1 MTLNRRP
8 PTGEDFEAIADDLF
22 RRLAKREKFIY
33 IGILGVLLALWLVS
47 GIYQVQPGEEGVI
60 RTFGRYTATTDSG
73 LHYHLPWPVQMA
85 TIVDVESIRRA
96 EIGFRTTDEGNKLD
110 VVDEALMLTE
120 DENIVQVELLVQY
133 RVGDSRDFIFNVQL
147 PERVLLTTA
156 EVALRSTVGNM
167 TIDAVITEERA
178 RVQDETR
185 TFLKRLLEEYSSGIL
200 VTDVRLQVADPPVE
214 VRDAFQE
221 VVRARADKERLINE
235 AQAYANDVVPR
246 ARGEKQKQIENASA
260 FKDQQVLLATG
271 DAERFLA
278 VLREYRLAP
287 EVTRE
292 RMHIEALEAI
302 LARVELILLDIGV
315 DNQVLPFLPLRDL
328 SGSTP
333 QLGGE

>member
-1 MTLNRRP
+1 MASSAP
-8 PTGEDFEAIADDLF
+8 
-22 RRLAKREKFIY
+22 
-33 IGILGVLLALWLVS
+33 S
-47 GIYQVQPGEEGVI
+47 
-60 RTFGRYTATTDSG
+60 GRYTATTGPG
-73 LHYHLPWPVQMA
+73 LHYHLPWPVQRVS
-85 TIVDVESIRRA
+85 IVDVESIRRA
-96 EIGFRTTDEGNKLD
+96 EIGFRTEANGDKLN
-110 VVDEALMLTE
+110 VIDEALMLTK

-133 RVGDSRDFIFNVQL
+133 RVGDSREFIFNVQD

-185 TFLKRLLEEYSSGIL
+185 TFLKRLLEEYGSGIL

-246 ARGEKQKQIENASA
+246 ARGEKQQQIENASA
-260 FKDQQVLLATG
+260 FKDQQELLATG
-271 DAERFLA
+271 DAERFLF
-278 VLREYRLAP
+278 VLSEYRLAP

-292 RMHIEALEAI
+292 RLHIEALEAI
-302 LARVELILLDIGV
+302 LNRVELILLDANTGS
-315 DNQVLPFLPLRDL
+315 QVLPFLPLRDL
-328 SGSTP
+328 GGSIPALGDETVPALGDESIP
-333 QLGGE
+333 QLGDETAPALGDESAPELGGE

>member
-1 MTLNRRP
+1 MALNRIP
-8 PTGEDFEAIADDLF
+8 DSGNIFETLDDLF
-22 RRLAKREKFIY
+22 RRFSGRGKALF
-33 IGILGVLLALWLVS
+33 IGIVGVVLALWLAS
-47 GIYQVQPGEEGVI
+47 GIYQVQPGEDGVI
-60 RTFGRYTATTDSG
+60 RTFGRYTATTGPG
-73 LHYHLPWPVQMA
+73 LHYHLPWPVQMV

-96 EIGFRTTDEGNKLD
+96 EIGFRTDTDGSKVD

-133 RVGDSRDFIFNVQL
+133 RVGDSRDFVFNIQD
-147 PERVLLTTA
+147 PERVLRTTA

-185 TFLKRLLEEYSSGIL
+185 TFLKRLLEEYGSGIL
-200 VTDVRLQVADPPVE
+200 VTDVRLQVADPPEE

-246 ARGEKQKQIENASA
+246 ARGDKQQQIENASA

-271 DAERFLA
+271 DAERFLS
-278 VLREYRLAP
+278 VLGEYRLAP

-292 RMHIEALEAI
+292 RMHIEAMEAI
-302 LARVELILLDIGV
+302 LARVELILLDISGGS
-315 DNQVLPFLPLRDL
+315 QVLPILPLRDL
-328 SGSTP
+328 SESIIP
-333 QLGGE
+333 QLGEE